1 MSIGR
6 RVKKKKRQN
15 CIAVSLCTHSW
26 RGDISTPRVN
36 GADNGARQ
44 SITSKWIVI
53 RVPACDYLP
62 VRRSGMKS
70 KRPFRTIRCVMI
82 SRTNEKKTSR
92 DRVQCGDPCEVMSRD
107 GLCVTGPY
115 NLVSGDARKINI
127 MCKTIS
133 CSARFIK
140 NELSRST
147 GFHGS
152 REHKTNVETLFGIH
166 NIHTHTMRV
175 LFTLRVGETNI
186 RINRFINS
194 DKKKIKYEMTY
205 RTLQIST

>member
-1 MSIGR
+1 MYYTYIPFVLLPLRAPVTVYFLLLFNCTFSFYSLHYTFLCIRLRCGGGKPDKPGADTR
-6 RVKKKKRQN
+6 RHLLEPIVVFEPQSHVCLWRICSRNVNRTKGEKKKRQN

-82 SRTNEKKTSR
+82 SRTNEKKKSR
-92 DRVQCGDPCEVMSRD
+92 DRVQCGDPARWWAGMACAWRVRIIWSA
-107 GLCVTGPY
+107 VTRG
-115 NLVSGDARKINI
+115 R
-127 MCKTIS
+127 
-133 CSARFIK
+133 
-140 NELSRST
+140 
-147 GFHGS
+147 
-152 REHKTNVETLFGIH
+152 
-166 NIHTHTMRV
+166 
-175 LFTLRVGETNI
+175 
-186 RINRFINS
+186 
-194 DKKKIKYEMTY
+194 
-205 RTLQIST
+205 